1 MKMNSLR
8 TPLPY
13 DLELLKANGQFD
25 LINEMIDQ
33 RLKKDI
39 PDGLKERLLLEKE
52 VLKEYPKSFIYTK
65 EQAFSLIQSHIKDF
79 TEEEFDTL
87 FKENAFE
94 FIFIQGIMM
103 FKDDIYDNLIKVH
116 SNYRNRSDC
125 K

>member
-1 MKMNSLR
+1 MNSLR

-25 LINEMIDQ
+25 LVNEMIDQ

-103 FKDDIYDNLIKVH
+103 F
-116 SNYRNRSDC
+116 
-125 K
+125 

>member
-39 PDGLKERLLLEKE
+39 PD
-52 VLKEYPKSFIYTK
+52 
-65 EQAFSLIQSHIKDF
+65 
-79 TEEEFDTL
+79 
-87 FKENAFE
+87 
-94 FIFIQGIMM
+94 
-103 FKDDIYDNLIKVH
+103 
-116 SNYRNRSDC
+116 
-125 K
+125 